1 MLNTTM
7 QLDSI
12 VLQIMSLAP
21 CMLAIVAEAAEA
33 CWPLQV
39 LFLALRMQL
48 DGIVPQIMSL
58 PPHMLEEKPS
68 DPVTGKSW
76 SYPPTYFM
84 HMALD
89 HATAQR
95 VSADIAVIKSKQVG
109 CMQNPTDFGTG
120 PIRHVHSVQCSSSEM
135 FTRQRSV
142 ASAPFCHLETLN
154 TDVSNLV
161 RGSTSTYHPGRWYVL
176 TKQ

>member
-1 MLNTTM
+1 
-7 QLDSI
+7 
-12 VLQIMSLAP
+12 
-21 CMLAIVAEAAEA
+21 
-33 CWPLQV
+33 
-39 LFLALRMQL
+39 MQL

-68 DPVTGKSW
+68 DPATGKSW

-109 CMQNPTDFGTG
+109 CMQRPMGLHCTTVSDMSCTYT
-120 PIRHVHSVQCSSSEM
+120 SSKTS
-135 FTRQRSV
+135 TKQV
-142 ASAPFCHLETLN
+142 LAASAPSPGDPENQWREAVKGLHVHISWPQCICGQG
-154 TDVSNLV
+154 TDNMVQVSSH
-161 RGSTSTYHPGRWYVL
+161 R
-176 TKQ
+176 

>member
-1 MLNTTM
+1 
-7 QLDSI
+7 
-12 VLQIMSLAP
+12 
-21 CMLAIVAEAAEA
+21 MLAGVPEDAQV

-68 DPVTGKSW
+68 DPVSGKSW

-95 VSADIAVIKSKQVG
+95 VSADIAVIKGKQVG
-109 CMQNPTDFGTG
+109 CMRKPMDSC
-120 PIRHVHSVQCSSSEM
+120 I
-135 FTRQRSV
+135 
-142 ASAPFCHLETLN
+142 AL
-154 TDVSNLV
+154 
-161 RGSTSTYHPGRWYVL
+161 
-176 TKQ
+176 

>member
-1 MLNTTM
+1 
-7 QLDSI
+7 
-12 VLQIMSLAP
+12 
-21 CMLAIVAEAAEA
+21 MLAGVPENAQI

-68 DPVTGKSW
+68 DPASGKSW

-109 CMQNPTDFGTG
+109 CMRKPMD
-120 PIRHVHSVQCSSSEM
+120 SSIAL
-135 FTRQRSV
+135 RV
-142 ASAPFCHLETLN
+142 P
-154 TDVSNLV
+154 
-161 RGSTSTYHPGRWYVL
+161 
-176 TKQ
+176 

>member
-1 MLNTTM
+1 MMMILR
-7 QLDSI
+7 
-12 VLQIMSLAP
+12 
-21 CMLAIVAEAAEA
+21 MLANVVEALPI
-33 CWPLQV
+33 CCPLQV

-58 PPHMLEEKPS
+58 PPHMLEEKPL
-68 DPVTGKSW
+68 DPATGKSW

-109 CMQNPTDFGTG
+109 CTQTPVDSSIKPIHLGT
-120 PIRHVHSVQCSSSEM
+120 SCAYCSSGIS
-135 FTRQRSV
+135 TKQLSA
-142 ASAPFCHLETLN
+142 ASAPF
-154 TDVSNLV
+154 S
-161 RGSTSTYHPGRWYVL
+161 L
-176 TKQ
+176 TWGP